1 MLTLQFVPYHETSG
15 LSSDSKLKKLLR
27 IVKTGRIVLMEGRLN
42 AIEETKLIEMTMEQ
56 IDKKFKGVEV
66 CTVYPNQKGDQ
77 LFEKLKLLFYK
88 MLLGNREGLTIIG
101 PATIVKEVKKDPTKI
116 EIFTKN
122 VRKRRGN

>member
-1 MLTLQFVPYHETSG
+1 
-15 LSSDSKLKKLLR
+15 
-27 IVKTGRIVLMEGRLN
+27 MEGRLN